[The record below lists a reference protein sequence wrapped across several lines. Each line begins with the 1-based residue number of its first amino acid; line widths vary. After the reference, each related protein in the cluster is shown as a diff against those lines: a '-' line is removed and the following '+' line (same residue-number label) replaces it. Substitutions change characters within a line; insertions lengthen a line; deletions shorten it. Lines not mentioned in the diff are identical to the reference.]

1 MTEVEALVE
10 MVEHARA
17 ELLRAVSDLN
27 DTQGDFTPGDG
38 IWSVTQNVEHLYLA
52 ELSGVTKIWMAADSA
67 RRGHIWTDP
76 NPNRGKSIEAVIAA
90 TWKEKEV
97 APPIATPHVG
107 GPLSFWIEATH
118 ALTPMLASVGQRLE
132 GLLLDDVVFPHFLSG
147 PMDARLRLEFLRFH
161 IDRHHAQIARLR
173 ARPDFPA

>member
-17 ELLRAVSDLN
+17 ELLRAVSDLT
-27 DTQGDFTPGDG
+27 DAQGAFTPGDDV
-38 IWSVTQNVEHLYLA
+38 WSVAQNLEHLYLA

-67 RRGHIWTDP
+67 RAGNIWTEP
-76 NPNRGKSIEAVIAA
+76 HPNRGKSIEAVIAA
-90 TWKEKEV
+90 TWKEKED
-97 APPIATPHVG
+97 APPIATPHIG
-107 GPLSFWIEATH
+107 GPLSFWMEGTRS
-118 ALTPMLASVGQRLE
+118 LSPVLASVGHRLE

-161 IDRHHAQIARLR
+161 IERHHAQIERLR
-173 ARPDFPA
+173 RRPDFPA